1 MVLDLSDESVAV
13 KRALGRRVD
22 PLTGRAYH
30 LEFDPPPAKEPGL
43 ADRLKVKCSARQWV
57 DRLRVVAQP
66 LWARSAGTPQCS
78 SGQSPAARG
87 CHLHDAQPTLLTA
100 LTLGGGSSVK
110 L

>member
-78 SGQSPAARG
+78 SGQSPAARVSRFG
-87 CHLHDAQPTLLTA
+87 AVWEIADGATCMMPNQRC
-100 LTLGGGSSVK
+100 
-110 L
+110 